1 MPIST
6 TRRTAVPEDPY
17 TARTARRR
25 GTAVPA
31 ALLEDRRRHLTDYL
45 LPASVILAGVLV
57 VIAGGF
63 VISRLGNDDTV
74 AQLPQP
80 QPPALPDVPLDPPPA
95 SQFPIPLESDTPT
108 PTPSA
113 TPSTTPPSARPT
125 TPPSRRERPT
135 PFPGSVSVTRAGI
148 SGLVDLSAEGSEDWV
163 HWGQEG
169 TFSLERKED
178 GGFAILEGAP
188 TAPRFRHGLSA
199 QRFSWSDGSPVGRS
213 DGTPTGIRTC
223 DKGNGFT
230 LSAPAGTTSRTL
242 KLYVGAVAARGKLTA
257 KLSTG
262 GPVGTA
268 TFTQSGS
275 NLGTTAYVITYRAP
289 KAGKLTLTWTTD
301 ASFDDDCGGVALE
314 AATLR

>member
-1 MPIST
+1 MTIST
-6 TRRTAVPEDPY
+6 TGRNAVPEDPY
-17 TARTARRR
+17 TGRTTGRRAN
-25 GTAVPA
+25 AVPA

-45 LPASVILAGVLV
+45 LPATVILAGVLV
-57 VIAGGF
+57 VVAGGF
-63 VISRLGNDDTV
+63 VISHLGQDDTS

-108 PTPSA
+108 PTP
-113 TPSTTPPSARPT
+113 TTTTPSARPT
-125 TPPSRRERPT
+125 TTPPSRKERPT

-148 SGLVDLSAEGSEDWV
+148 AGLVDLGAEGTRDWV

-169 TFSLERKED
+169 TFSLERKSG

-188 TAPRFRHGLSA
+188 TAPRFRHGLSP
-199 QRFSWSDGSPVGRS
+199 QRFQWDGGSPVEHS

-257 KLSTG
+257 RLSTG

-268 TFTQSGS
+268 TFTQSGN

-289 KAGKLTLTWTTD
+289 KAGKLNLTWTTD